1 MSKLT
6 EKAKKEI
13 RNEIKEQK
21 RRKNILWVISYRRE
35 NAGNIQSWLQKKTDV
50 SFLVQ
55 NSYYNCLIWKLCA
68 NNPPWFLRNPLISEK
83 FFTLHT
89 LLSKP
94 TAGGGGHSWT
104 KYQFMDYKE
113 DTLLYEARANEE
125 CPEPLR
131 RYRRTSRVVAPYREK
146 IYSQILP
153 LQLSTL
159 LLLLLF
165 LIFFIWWEMWCIHQT
180 MRDGRLVLS
189 GSRRQVLGAAWDSI
203 SWEEVCKRQIR
214 HFSARKHLQW
224 TGNLQAARQVFHRI
238 SPHSSGTLPAPLT
251 WTWARSCPL
260 TWNVDFG
267 ETLWKKVS
275 SSHTL
280 AGT

>member
-1 MSKLT
+1 MKQGQMRSVQGLSEGTGGQAGLLHPT
-6 EKAKKEI
+6 EKKFI
-13 RNEIKEQK
+13 VRF
-21 RRKNILWVISYRRE
+21 YHC
-35 NAGNIQSWLQKKTDV
+35 
-50 SFLVQ
+50 SFQLYCC
-55 NSYYNCLIWKLCA
+55 YYY
-68 NNPPWFLRNPLISEK
+68 FL
-83 FFTLHT
+83 F
-89 LLSKP
+89 
-94 TAGGGGHSWT
+94 
-104 KYQFMDYKE
+104 
-113 DTLLYEARANEE
+113 
-125 CPEPLR
+125 
-131 RYRRTSRVVAPYREK
+131 
-146 IYSQILP
+146 
-153 LQLSTL
+153 
-159 LLLLLF
+159 
-165 LIFFIWWEMWCIHQT
+165 FFIWWEMWCIHQT

-189 GSRRQVLGAAWDSI
+189 GSRRQVLGAAWDNI

>member
-13 RNEIKEQK
+13 RNEIKQQK

-55 NSYYNCLIWKLCA
+55 ISYYNCLIWKLCA

-94 TAGGGGHSWT
+94 TARGGGHSWT

-165 LIFFIWWEMWCIHQT
+165 FIFFLFGEKCHAYIKQWEMAGWFYQGVE
-180 MRDGRLVLS
+180 GRCWVLH
-189 GSRRQVLGAAWDSI
+189 GTAFLG
-203 SWEEVCKRQIR
+203 KR
-214 HFSARKHLQW
+214 SVK
-224 TGNLQAARQVFHRI
+224 G
-238 SPHSSGTLPAPLT
+238 
-251 WTWARSCPL
+251 
-260 TWNVDFG
+260 
-267 ETLWKKVS
+267 K
-275 SSHTL
+275 
-280 AGT
+280 